1 MVYREKEESVDLTEQ
16 YNVANNLT
24 DRVRE
29 TNLEIL
35 RIVGMLLIVAGHSIT
50 HGGFSEIPLTFNGM
64 TAIALTQGSRIGV
77 DIFILLSGYF
87 SVKKTVSNRKIKKLY
102 LQIWTYSVLVTGSLM
117 YFGIIPVEVKTVV
130 SMLLP
135 ISTSQYWFATCYI
148 LLILMSPCFQACIE
162 KLSKKQF
169 QCILITFGILWS
181 VIPTLLI
188 GAPGYSNLGW
198 LAYVYLLGAYI
209 RIYESP
215 ICKKIEVWHGIV
227 WLIGVC
233 ILSIATYCV
242 GYSSMFF
249 RSNAAYLFSEMNKLP
264 AIICSVLL
272 FLGFRNWNRKQS
284 LFINTIAT
292 CTFGVYLLHDN
303 PQIRTFL
310 WETLLR
316 NKEYITEISFP
327 IYMLVSIILVFI
339 SGIIIEWIR
348 QYIEKN
354 ISFLLG
360 RK

>member
-169 QCILITFGILWS
+169 QCILITFGIL
-181 VIPTLLI
+181 
-188 GAPGYSNLGW
+188 
-198 LAYVYLLGAYI
+198 
-209 RIYESP
+209 
-215 ICKKIEVWHGIV
+215 
-227 WLIGVC
+227 
-233 ILSIATYCV
+233 
-242 GYSSMFF
+242 
-249 RSNAAYLFSEMNKLP
+249 
-264 AIICSVLL
+264 
-272 FLGFRNWNRKQS
+272 
-284 LFINTIAT
+284 
-292 CTFGVYLLHDN
+292 
-303 PQIRTFL
+303 
-310 WETLLR
+310 
-316 NKEYITEISFP
+316 
-327 IYMLVSIILVFI
+327 
-339 SGIIIEWIR
+339 
-348 QYIEKN
+348 
-354 ISFLLG
+354 
-360 RK
+360 

>member
-1 MVYREKEESVDLTEQ
+1 M
-16 YNVANNLT
+16 
-24 DRVRE
+24 
-29 TNLEIL
+29 
-35 RIVGMLLIVAGHSIT
+35 
-50 HGGFSEIPLTFNGM
+50 
-64 TAIALTQGSRIGV
+64 
-77 DIFILLSGYF
+77 
-87 SVKKTVSNRKIKKLY
+87 
-102 LQIWTYSVLVTGSLM
+102 LVTGSLM

-188 GAPGYSNLGW
+188 GAPGYSNFGW

-227 WLIGVC
+227 LLIGVC

-242 GYSSMFF
+242 GYPSMFF

-316 NKEYITEISFP
+316 NKEYITEMSFP

>member
-1 MVYREKEESVDLTEQ
+1 
-16 YNVANNLT
+16 
-24 DRVRE
+24 
-29 TNLEIL
+29 
-35 RIVGMLLIVAGHSIT
+35 MLLIVAGHSIT

-64 TAIALTQGSRIGV
+64 TAIALTQGARIGV

-117 YFGIIPVEVKTVV
+117 FFGIIPVEVKTVV

-135 ISTSQYWFATCYI
+135 ISTSQYWFATCYM
-148 LLILMSPCFQACIE
+148 LLILMSPCFQACAE

-188 GAPGYSNLGW
+188 GTPGYSNLGW

-209 RIYESP
+209 RIYELP
-215 ICKKIEVWHGIV
+215 VCKKIKVWHGV
-227 WLIGVC
+227 VCLIGIC
-233 ILSIATYCV
+233 ALSVGTYYF

-249 RSNAAYLFSEMNKLP
+249 RSNATYLFAEMNKLP
-264 AIICSVLL
+264 AIFCSVLL
-272 FLGFRNWNRKQS
+272 FLGFKNWNRKQS
-284 LFINTIAT
+284 LFINTIAS

-310 WETLLR
+310 WEKLLR

-327 IYMLVSIILVFI
+327 TYILVSIILVFI
-339 SGIIIEWIR
+339 VGIIIEWIR